1 MKMMNYP
8 VKKLKAKSYRKL
20 IAKTDDFE
28 YYVIYENEESHMEVN
43 LIQPS
48 GNERSYW
55 ERMSCWGFQEKVYE

>member
-1 MKMMNYP
+1 MNEDDELSS
-8 VKKLKAKSYRKL
+8 KKTESKAKSYRKL

-55 ERMSCWGFQEKVYE
+55 ERMSCWGF